1 MEVWREPRIP
11 MQLRVELHGLGP
23 SGPFQ
28 ENAYT
33 VNVSRSG
40 ARLTGS
46 RYSQHPG
53 DTVELRRGKDK
64 ARFQVIWVGEPGT
77 IVHGQ
82 VGVRSLEPAKNI
94 WSAPLPA
101 PKPVAQ
107 MCPPTYPAEAT
118 SRPSISAF
126 SEEAFTPS
134 AQSAP
139 ASPGGAETS
148 DASGA
153 SLYTR
158 TPFAAYDQAAPEES
172 AEEPGDTVRYGPEL
186 TPEQYLVAHTPPPL
200 HKRPI
205 LYAGLALALIAGLGL
220 GWLRS
225 RSGAADETAPAV
237 SSAEASA
244 PAPSATQPDL
254 NKAEPVAPPP
264 SVAPA
269 QTQPAP
275 VEPAPTKS
283 GSEPVPTQTQPAANP
298 APIKSGPAPKK
309 EAPVETASRS
319 RTAPTRSAPASSS
332 AFAVQV
338 GAYGSAAT
346 AQSLA
351 KSLGSRYDRKGIVD
365 SVTSGGKTLHRVRLS
380 SRSEADAR
388 ALMARIR
395 REQKL
400 DAIVVRPE

>member
-1 MEVWREPRIP
+1 

-64 ARFQVIWVGEPGT
+64 ARFQVMWVGEPGT
-77 IVHGQ
+77 PVHGQ
-82 VGVRSLEPAKNI
+82 VGVRSLEPARNI

-139 ASPGGAETS
+139 AAPGGAETS

-172 AEEPGDTVRYGPEL
+172 AEGQGDTMHYGPEL
-186 TPEQYLVAHTPPPL
+186 TPEQYLVAHTPLPL
-200 HKRPI
+200 HRRPI
-205 LYAGLALALIAGLGL
+205 LYVGLAAALIAGLGL

-225 RSGAADETAPAV
+225 GSTPDEAST

-244 PAPSATQPDL
+244 PAGSLP
-254 NKAEPVAPPP
+254 APTT
-264 SVAPA
+264 SGSGSTTPA
-269 QTQPAP
+269 QTRPALP
-275 VEPAPTKS
+275 PATTPAQVQPAPTKPAPTRS
-283 GSEPVPTQTQPAANP
+283 GSAPVQTTPAVKPATQT
-298 APIKSGPAPKK
+298 SAPKQK
-309 EAPVETASRS
+309 PAPVETASRS
-319 RTAPTRSAPASSS
+319 RTAPASSAPVSAS

-351 KSLGSRYDRKGIVD
+351 KSLASRYDRKGIVD

-388 ALMARIR
+388 DLVARIR

-400 DAIVVRPE
+400 DAIVVRPD

>member
-40 ARLTGS
+40 ARLGGS

-64 ARFQVIWVGEPGT
+64 ARFQVVWVGEPGT
-77 IVHGQ
+77 PVHGQ
-82 VGVRSLEPAKNI
+82 VGVRNLEPAKNI
-94 WSAPLPA
+94 WSAPLPP
-101 PKPVAQ
+101 PKPAAG
-107 MCPPTYPAEAT
+107 MSTPAYPAPAT
-118 SRPSISAF
+118 ARPSVSAF

-134 AQSAP
+134 VESAP
-139 ASPGGAETS
+139 SLSGASGTP

-158 TPFAAYDQAAPEES
+158 TPFAGQETTQD
-172 AEEPGDTVRYGPEL
+172 EPAGEHPDTVSYGPQLLHENYITAE
-186 TPEQYLVAHTPPPL
+186 TPLPL

-205 LYAGLALALIAGLGL
+205 LYVGLAVALIAGLGL

-225 RSGAADETAPAV
+225 RPTSDEAASAV
-237 SSAEASA
+237 SSAEASSPTTASA
-244 PAPSATQPDL
+244 PATGTSSLATQTAARPPL
-254 NKAEPVAPPP
+254 TTPAQSSASQTPPVA
-264 SVAPA
+264 
-269 QTQPAP
+269 
-275 VEPAPTKS
+275 K
-283 GSEPVPTQTQPAANP
+283 
-298 APIKSGPAPKK
+298 PAPKK
-309 EAPVETASRS
+309 QTGALPPAKPAPTTSRAKPVETASR
-319 RTAPTRSAPASSS
+319 TQPAAVKPAPAPTSS
-332 AFAVQV
+332 AASNFAVQV

-351 KSLGSRYDRKGIVD
+351 KKLASRYDRKGIVD
-365 SVTSGGKTLHRVRLS
+365 AIDSRGRTLHRVRLLTP
-380 SRSEADAR
+380 SEADAKT
-388 ALMARIR
+388 LVARIR

-400 DAIVVRPE
+400 DAIVVRPD

>member
-64 ARFQVIWVGEPGT
+64 ARFQVMWVGEPGT
-77 IVHGQ
+77 PVHGQ
-82 VGVRSLEPAKNI
+82 VGVRSLEPARNI

-134 AQSAP
+134 VQSAP
-139 ASPGGAETS
+139 ASPGDAETS

-158 TPFAAYDQAAPEES
+158 TPFAASDQAAPEES
-172 AEEPGDTVRYGPEL
+172 AEEQGDTMHYGPEL
-186 TPEQYLVAHTPPPL
+186 TPEQYLVAHAPPPL
-200 HKRPI
+200 HRRPI
-205 LYAGLALALIAGLGL
+205 LYVGLALALVAGLGL

-225 RSGAADETAPAV
+225 GSTPDEAST

-244 PAPSATQPDL
+244 SVGSLPAPATSGSGTTTPTQTKPAL
-254 NKAEPVAPPP
+254 PP
-264 SVAPA
+264 ATTPA
-269 QTQPAP
+269 QAQPAP
-275 VEPAPTKS
+275 VQTTPAAKPATQTPPTKS
-283 GSEPVPTQTQPAANP
+283 G
-298 APIKSGPAPKK
+298 
-309 EAPVETASRS
+309 PVETASRS
-319 RTAPTRSAPASSS
+319 RTAPAGSAPASAS

-351 KSLGSRYDRKGIVD
+351 KSLASRYDRKGIVD
-365 SVTSGGKTLHRVRLS
+365 AIDSRGRTLHRVRLS
-380 SRSEADAR
+380 SRSEADAK
-388 ALMARIR
+388 ALVARIR

-400 DAIVVRPE
+400 DAIVVRPD